1 LIDVLDTYLNWAFDP
16 EDRDF
21 VVEIPDFNLGANQE
35 YNINFEMGI
44 NNASVFLTSYPRFA
58 VINFSSVL
66 TPPAPG
72 SSVGISTGTQQDERS
87 IEIENASTI
96 SDLYDKIEEY
106 ENGAFYPIE
115 QLEIVING
123 TFYVDEDFDLD
134 ERWTIKLKDNARIEV
149 INNSTF
155 TVMNNMI
162 GPCMDSRWDE
172 IYVEKG
178 SNISFHNVMIKKGT
192 NGIIT
197 QNDPQGTSTLS
208 DIKVTSCSFDDF
220 TDNAISIKT
229 NSTIQLQGIDINNV
243 GGYGI
248 DLAGN
253 VDAQVLI
260 GVNINDAETGIRIHN
275 SSNWNQVNDCTFI
288 DCIFGVRYHGASGSI
303 HDSKFRN
310 TRIGISLL
318 ESNLTY
324 IYKNSIGYHTSGIS
338 VEKSNGVSINRN
350 EIGIPSDYGSTSIFL
365 SEVNYSSIL
374 GNQNMLASNFG
385 IQGIQINNL
394 KIQGWSEP
402 GSEIITSHNNIN
414 IQGNQNTF
422 SGGISLTMANKCEIT
437 DNFIFASEVAYGI
450 ETNNATSSKIRNN
463 YVSIASIPNMF
474 RSAAIKNSAGV
485 SAYVLDN
492 ETYSSDNAN
501 GIEVQNTSFSHYN
514 CNDIYDTH
522 DALCI
527 EHNSDI
533 QELGTNHMVNAHNID
548 FITRSRLGIQR
559 NKGNIYEGN
568 KVRGYFETIQD
579 RDESIF
585 FVDEDETG
593 TFHMPADRF
602 PVGNDWYKTNTDS
615 DDVCLSN
622 VGPTGQTIFFSSVT
636 RLCDYWDD
644 IKSLKNS
651 DPKLFLIKLTHLIR
665 YFDAHP
671 LLDIPDCIELDPMF
685 INLCGFHDIM
695 DVVGRLNTLG
705 DIDPTRTSL
714 ENDISELITLNDSYS
729 LLIDESKKEAKMQEI
744 QVKFN
749 ATKPALDQETIS
761 DAIDMNIINSD
772 LQSVNCNEELINI
785 MQKTWQKYIEEL
797 NADHTDLNTRIDSDI
812 ESTSKLCSDEYGD
825 AVHLARSIA
834 SIQGSSVY
842 YDVNDGCR
850 DTGYSS
856 PRQKNHSDINM
867 VISPNPSYGILNVD
881 FGEEATGSIS
891 VINTSG
897 VQMLRQR
904 IINTSV
910 YNLDIDAS
918 GMYIIKFVHENGE
931 VVNKKALIIN

>member
-492 ETYSSDNAN
+492 ETYSSDN
-501 GIEVQNTSFSHYN
+501 
-514 CNDIYDTH
+514 
-522 DALCI
+522 
-527 EHNSDI
+527 SDI

-593 TFHMPADRF
+593 TFHMPADR
-602 PVGNDWYKTNTDS
+602 
-615 DDVCLSN
+615 
-622 VGPTGQTIFFSSVT
+622 
-636 RLCDYWDD
+636 
-644 IKSLKNS
+644 
-651 DPKLFLIKLTHLIR
+651 
-665 YFDAHP
+665 
-671 LLDIPDCIELDPMF
+671 
-685 INLCGFHDIM
+685 
-695 DVVGRLNTLG
+695 LG
-705 DIDPTRTSL
+705 
-714 ENDISELITLNDSYS
+714 
-729 LLIDESKKEAKMQEI
+729 
-744 QVKFN
+744 
-749 ATKPALDQETIS
+749 
-761 DAIDMNIINSD
+761 
-772 LQSVNCNEELINI
+772 
-785 MQKTWQKYIEEL
+785 
-797 NADHTDLNTRIDSDI
+797 
-812 ESTSKLCSDEYGD
+812 
-825 AVHLARSIA
+825 
-834 SIQGSSVY
+834 
-842 YDVNDGCR
+842 
-850 DTGYSS
+850 
-856 PRQKNHSDINM
+856 
-867 VISPNPSYGILNVD
+867 
-881 FGEEATGSIS
+881 
-891 VINTSG
+891 
-897 VQMLRQR
+897 
-904 IINTSV
+904 
-910 YNLDIDAS
+910 
-918 GMYIIKFVHENGE
+918 
-931 VVNKKALIIN
+931 